1 MLRFVTF
8 EGVDGCGKT
17 TQVRMLKQHLAI
29 HQPTRPVRW
38 VHDPGG
44 TRIGD
49 AVRQILLDRGNAM
62 MRTECEVL
70 LYCASRAQLVHETIG
85 PAILRGDLVISDRF
99 FDATVAYQGHGRNV
113 DLGVLDFLHDYAAGG
128 LIPDLTFLLDLD
140 PEQGLERIVASRRGA
155 AARGDRMEGQGTGFA
170 RRVRAGYLS
179 LAAAHPDRF
188 RVLDAAKS
196 PDAIFSDVTSELH
209 AHGV

>member
-17 TQVRMLKQHLAI
+17 TQLRMLKQHLA
-29 HQPTRPVRW
+29 TRRLSRPVHW
-38 VHDPGG
+38 VHEPGG
-44 TRIGD
+44 TRIGA
-49 AVRQILLDRGNAM
+49 AVRQILLDPGNTM

-70 LYCASRAQLVHETIG
+70 LYCASRAQLVHETIV
-85 PAILRGDLVISDRF
+85 PAIVRGDLVISDRF

-113 DLGVLDFLHDYAAGG
+113 DLAVLDFLHDYATGG

-140 PEQGLERIVASRRGA
+140 PERGLERIVANRQGA

-170 RRVRAGYLS
+170 RRVRAGYLA
-179 LAAAHPDRF
+179 LAGAHPDRF
-188 RVLDAAKS
+188 RVLDAERS
-196 PDAIFSDVTSELH
+196 PEEIFSEVTAELD